1 MTMRVPDEGYSRMRR
16 GIKLFILQSLHLLYK
31 YTIRIMFC
39 FIRLVYEQLVKP
51 HPLRNYFFMFSF
63 RQTSNKYLINQ
74 PLIINKC
81 GLSRF

>member
-51 HPLRNYFFMFSF
+51 HPLRNYFLCSLFD
-63 RQTSNKYLINQ
+63 RPVIN
-74 PLIINKC
+74 I
-81 GLSRF
+81 

>member
-1 MTMRVPDEGYSRMRR
+1 MTMRVLDEGYSRMRR
-16 GIKLFILQSLHLLYK
+16 GHYIIYPAILHLLYK

-63 RQTSNKYLINQ
+63 RQTSNQ
-74 PLIINKC
+74 
-81 GLSRF
+81 

>member
-39 FIRLVYEQLVKP
+39 FIRLVYRLLVAFKRLLTTLTQC
-51 HPLRNYFFMFSF
+51 HI
-63 RQTSNKYLINQ
+63 LID
-74 PLIINKC
+74 
-81 GLSRF
+81 F